1 MGDRE
6 MSAKTQKKAT
16 CSAGQPAAAEPEV
29 FVYEGGQV
37 AEELLRSLTRVRVGQ
52 QVTEIPPGAFLGCDR
67 LIELQLNEG
76 LKVIGERA
84 FEDCSSLRSVTVPS
98 TVTKLGW
105 DAFKSC
111 NSLIKLQL
119 REGLKVIGEG
129 AFYLCTALR
138 SVTLPSSLTA
148 LSWAAFRGCVNLAK
162 VCLSKR
168 LRIIP
173 GEAFRDCVKLTGLQL
188 NEGLQIIGQC
198 AFDGCKSLQSVT
210 LPSSVTELGVD
221 AFADCTGLIKLHL
234 NEGLRVIGFRA
245 FADCTALRSVTIPS
259 TVTKLGIYSFAGCSN
274 LSEVVFQSGK
284 RLLNQEF
291 VHCGYHREEQ
301 LLDREALDEM
311 LFEEMHDGRMGFAFR
326 GCSVTTLKISISWA
340 VNERMARLPR
350 QCKVSVERRIRNL
363 RRLRL
368 LQDGNVLAC
377 IPVVRM
383 APGVEAEDESEDEA
397 ENVTYKVRDS
407 NHETARSL
415 YQVLQLIAFHELK
428 ESSIA
433 IELAMW
439 KSRID
444 EGTRFSRAECRDPIP
459 DPAKSL
465 IMEYGGFAGFLE
477 PVIEGA

>member
-1 MGDRE
+1 MHEPGR
-6 MSAKTQKKAT
+6 SAFKQ
-16 CSAGQPAAAEPEV
+16 GLRVIPEAAFE
-29 FVYEGGQV
+29 
-37 AEELLRSLTRVRVGQ
+37 
-52 QVTEIPPGAFLGCDR
+52 GCD
-67 LIELQLNEG
+67 
-76 LKVIGERA
+76 
-84 FEDCSSLRSVTVPS
+84 
-98 TVTKLGW
+98 
-105 DAFKSC
+105 
-111 NSLIKLQL
+111 
-119 REGLKVIGEG
+119 
-129 AFYLCTALR
+129 
-138 SVTLPSSLTA
+138 
-148 LSWAAFRGCVNLAK
+148 
-162 VCLSKR
+162 
-168 LRIIP
+168 
-173 GEAFRDCVKLTGLQL
+173 KLTGVLL
-188 NEGLQIIGQC
+188 HEGLHFIGDY
-198 AFDGCKSLQSVT
+198 AFGNCRSLQSVK
-210 LPSSVTELGVD
+210 LPSSVTKLDGWAFYGSGLIEVHLKEGLQVIGNY
-221 AFADCTGLIKLHL
+221 AFADCT
-234 NEGLRVIGFRA
+234 V
-245 FADCTALRSVTIPS
+245 LRSVTIPS

-340 VNERMARLPR
+340 VNERMVRLPR